1 MYRGRCPA
9 HPSPIWHLDSKFP
22 HWHDGLTM
30 NTYYERYQN
39 GLYQL
44 HKADFIVPLLLRFYL
59 APVFILAGYNKL
71 NNIENVG
78 YWFMS
83 LGIPAPGF
91 MAWLAGFTELMGG
104 LLLVPGLAVRLVSV
118 PLMFTMLVAAIT
130 AHWEFGWHVLPEAE
144 LTVPWEWRGD
154 LIEEASL
161 RKERAIS
168 ILREHG
174 NYQWLSSAGSFTVL
188 KNGIEFAATYFIML
202 LALLFSGGGRYL
214 SLDYWLLRKLG
225 ARAD

>member
-1 MYRGRCPA
+1 
-9 HPSPIWHLDSKFP
+9 
-22 HWHDGLTM
+22 M

-39 GLYQL
+39 GLYL
-44 HKADFIVPLLLRFYL
+44 LNKANFIVPLLLRLYL

-83 LGIPAPGF
+83 LGIPAPEF
-91 MAWLAGFTELMGG
+91 MAWLAGLTEFVGG
-104 LLLVPGLAVRLVSV
+104 ILLVAGLAVRLVSV

-154 LIEEASL
+154 LIEEATI
-161 RKERAIS
+161 RKDRAIA

-174 NYQWLSSAGSFTVL
+174 NYQWLSSAGGFTVL

-202 LALLFSGGGRYL
+202 LALFFSGGGRYL
-214 SLDYWLLRKLG
+214 SLDYWLLRKSG